1 MAQVTVRDHAYS
13 PDAAAL
19 RAPTVPVS
27 PAVIPYLQAD
37 NQMSA
42 SPLPPSHLAPL
53 PASLTYTPP
62 SDTFP
67 ASGSGG
73 SVGPVSASSSS
84 TSYKLGTPPP
94 ISPSTGIFARRG
106 SLLPKAGEGIKL
118 APSRSGRMEEDIEMT
133 SVKPVVVDEA
143 KVREE
148 QAMAKWR
155 VSVYVIL

>member
-1 MAQVTVRDHAYS
+1 
-13 PDAAAL
+13 
-19 RAPTVPVS
+19 
-27 PAVIPYLQAD
+27 
-37 NQMSA
+37 MSA